1 MYFLCVA
8 VTYFPPR
15 DASSTDTSIGGCLAC
30 CLQIGATAMLI
41 LYDLEMDND
50 RAAYF
55 MFLLGVILENTGDN
69 KISYKTYNSENMI
82 F

>member
-1 MYFLCVA
+1 
-8 VTYFPPR
+8 
-15 DASSTDTSIGGCLAC
+15 
-30 CLQIGATAMLI
+30 MLI

-82 F
+82 FYRLFKCIASRK